1 MRVLRESKGYTQE
14 YVGDWLGIEQNTYSK
29 LESGQ
34 IKLTTD
40 RVKKLAELYG
50 VNSEYFLSDELKIT
64 SNNSGEGQ
72 NHDDTGI
79 AAVQVLYDKIVAD
92 KDEQIK
98 VLRENLTATQK
109 QLSALIIKLAD
120 KL

>member
-14 YVGDWLGIEQNTYSK
+14 YVGDCLGIEQNTYSK

-34 IKLTTD
+34 IRLTID

-50 VNSEYFLSDELKIT
+50 VDSEYFLSDELRIT
-64 SNNSGEGQ
+64 NNDHRKGK
-72 NHDDTGI
+72 NHPEVSTT
-79 AAVQVLYDKIVAD
+79 ALHALYDRIVAD
-92 KDEQIK
+92 KDEQIRLLRDDLKATKQQLFDLIAK
-98 VLRENLTATQK
+98 VT
-109 QLSALIIKLAD
+109 D